1 MLKEGLDVKTNEG
14 SFSQSA
20 DFLMESFTLMTSSPP
35 LITEILKMTSKGK
48 IFVHNSVADMSL
60 VESTNTVW
68 NICQG
73 NQGTK
78 GVNASAALTLGTD
91 TGVT

>member
-48 IFVHNSVADMSL
+48 
-60 VESTNTVW
+60 
-68 NICQG
+68 NICSQFCG
-73 NQGTK
+73 
-78 GVNASAALTLGTD
+78 
-91 TGVT
+91 